1 MIVLTTDFVQMTTNA
16 RIVPASLR
24 DVIVTQIRQT
34 LMSFVLRIK
43 SASNVNAL
51 KKVATVLM
59 TDSVPV
65 ATNARIVPAS
75 LKDVIVIQTHQ
86 IQMNFVQQTK
96 NASNAS
102 VWTRA
107 ATALMTGFVQVTT
120 NARIVR
126 VFLKVVIVTQ
136 ILTIQMN
143 FVKQTKNVISA
154 NA

>member
-1 MIVLTTDFVQMTTNA
+1 MTTNA

-126 VFLKVVIVTQ
+126 VFLKDVIVTQ